1 MENKLENIKI
11 ENKNGKIVV
20 SSREVAEN
28 FGKNHKEILRTIE
41 NKMELSAILRSPQY
55 FIEST
60 YLDKSNRQSKEYLL
74 TRDGFSFLVMG
85 FTGAKADEFKLKY
98 IEAFNKM
105 EEHIKN
111 NPQKLPTN
119 FKEALQLLLVEV
131 EEKEKLQETVKE
143 LEPKVQFAEAIT
155 CNEKSIDVGS
165 MAKILYQNGIDIGRN
180 RLFVV
185 LREYGYLMTS
195 GDDTVPTQ
203 KSMNLG
209 IMETKL
215 GTYPINGENKTYLK
229 PMITTKGQVYF
240 IGKFLKGELV

>member
-11 ENKNGKIVV
+11 ENKNGEIVV
-20 SSREVAEN
+20 SSRELAEN
-28 FGKNHKEILRTIE
+28 FEKRHTEVLR
-41 NKMELSAILRSPQY
+41 AIDDKISQNAKLRSDKF
-55 FIEST
+55 FIETSYKAGT
-60 YLDKSNRQSKEYLL
+60 GKEYKEYLI

-85 FTGAKADEFKLKY
+85 FTGTKADEWKLKY

-111 NPQKLPTN
+111 NPKTLPVN
-119 FKEALQLLLVEV
+119 YKEALQQLLVEV
-131 EEKEKLQETVKE
+131 EEKERLQDTVKQ
-143 LEPKVQFAEAIT
+143 LEPKVQFAEAIVS
-155 CNEKSIDVGS
+155 NEKSIDIGS

-215 GTYPINGENKTYLK
+215 GTYPVNGENKTYLK

-240 IGKFLKGELV
+240 LGKFLKRELV